1 MNRFLRSI
9 FVLFATIVVTFSP
22 GKIKTVVDFYYQGDN
37 FIVCAQAWKELGA
50 DWSVEIE
57 DESIVKLT
65 DNYYEESGNNNQI
78 CRIGG
83 TRTFVF
89 NYVSDG
95 VTKVSMDLTKGGSYY
110 FILVSSN
117 DEISVYYSGE
127 REPSESEVDEARPA
141 QLISISAESKM
152 PYFVEG
158 EILSVFDFKITATY
172 SDGST
177 KTVVGTQIDTPF
189 EEYSTPGTHIITIS
203 YSENGVIKTA
213 DVKVEVK
220 AAKDIERSNVRTK
233 EKSYVQGYDFSVA
246 DVSASACLYDGTL
259 IYPEIVS
266 INTDSVDFDVP
277 GIYTAQVVLAYEG
290 KEYTTSFSITIINS
304 PDGIKQV
311 KCTPSK
317 SLFSIGE
324 TLTADDIS
332 VTALCNDGSRKEIKE
347 FDFTDVTFSSG
358 GKQTLSLSFED
369 AGKMFTGTFDVTVI
383 GTISVAFG
391 LKSGVQNNFN
401 DFDGIKAS
409 DFSATVRT
417 QYDEKRMNTENF
429 TPEIEEE
436 FEFTQSGTFP
446 IKLKYTDQWGCVF
459 RGTVDINVMVER
471 TDLENFLYDEI
482 TIANTGEQCYRIL
495 NVNPDYDGETLIL
508 PPETIRGKRISYFGS
523 LSNLSSTEVKELIIP
538 SGCQFTGI
546 YPVASLERIV
556 VETPYETGWKYASNA
571 AKLGIEICFEDSF
584 IDEDTGLIYAPFQ
597 NGYYVVEYIGSAET
611 VTIPSTV
618 NGKAVIGI
626 GSSAFRET
634 FVTAVEIPD
643 SVTYIG
649 RYAFYKC
656 SIESFDFKNVADID
670 MDAFYGCNIDNLD
683 LKNVTDVGA
692 SAFEG
697 CPITSIK
704 ADKLENIEYHA
715 FSGSKFTEAYFPM
728 AKSVR
733 GSAFSSTLRTVRF
746 DSLEKVCD
754 SFGHLGTIYI
764 TNKNEGELDL
774 KISEKDIAC
783 SKVVVYWKDTKA
795 GFNYDILDDGTIA
808 VYRYI
813 CNPDETMP
821 ETLAIP
827 ETIDGYTVTRIGKGS
842 VPVGFKGVETLE
854 LPDTVTSIA
863 PRAFNNGDYSNGV
876 IHSVKYI
883 KGGSISEIGE
893 RAFERNGIYSVD
905 TADEF
910 SVGDYAFYQAANIT
924 FPDTITLTGLGMS
937 AFSTKVNDYSNHICS
952 NVIIK
957 EGVTEIPSCCFD
969 YAGIDSIT
977 LPSTLKSIGS
987 RSLSANNFKEI
998 VLPEELESIGLG
1010 AFMLCKNLESV
1021 YIPKKI
1027 DYISEACFA
1036 GCSKLKTVTSDSTI
1050 TSVRREGFSGCS
1062 SLSDFDISVLTEIGM
1077 EAFNKCSSLTGELVI
1092 NEAITVVEPYAFA
1105 SCNFTSLKLHD
1116 GITVIAASAFERNYN
1131 MTGILTLPKNLWY
1144 LGDKAFDHD
1153 YSFKNETLTIPATC
1167 EYIGGD
1173 YPSYVGFYRAAK
1185 FDLKNRK
1192 YDNTTHMMYNFA
1204 PSTFREYIVEEGNP
1218 NYKSVDG
1225 VLFTKDGTHLV
1236 GFPCAKTLPEGRYE
1250 IPEGVTVIDDM
1261 CFSRAGYSG
1270 GNLKTVVLPDSYIVK
1285 PGTGYNSLSGHSI
1298 YWNSLSG
1305 ALYSYSGIEA
1315 YEVKDTNP
1323 NYVSIDGV
1331 LYTKDMKTLVCVPQ
1345 NYRGELIIPEG
1356 VETIAKG
1363 AFAMDSTNDYYP
1375 KHPYLT
1381 KLSIPSTVVNL
1392 NNNRYNAEFFNN
1404 LITRYGTE
1412 IEIAEGNEHLTMVD
1426 GKVQDKPKA

>member
-9 FVLFATIVVTFSP
+9 FVLFATIAVAFSP
-22 GKIKTVVDFYYQGDN
+22 GKIKTVVN
-37 FIVCAQAWKELGA
+37 FHTDGNNVIVCAEAWKELGA

-65 DNYYEESGNNNQI
+65 DNYYEEAGNNDQI

-89 NYVSDG
+89 GYVSDG

-117 DEISVYYSGE
+117 EKVSVYYNGE
-127 REPSESEVDEARPA
+127 REPSESEVDEVVGPR
-141 QLISISAESKM
+141 LISISAVPKESYYLQGKT
-152 PYFVEG
+152 
-158 EILSVFDFKITATY
+158 LSPIDFELTAKY
-172 SDGST
+172 VDG
-177 KTVVGTQIDTPF
+177 TVKSVTDARIETPF
-189 EEYSTPGTHIITIS
+189 SEYSVPGTHLITVS
-203 YSENGVIKTA
+203 YAEN
-213 DVKVEVK
+213 DVKVTCDVNIEVK
-220 AAKDIERSNVRTK
+220 NPKDIKTYKISTVK
-233 EKSYVQGYDFSVA
+233 SSYEKGYNFGDSDVL
-246 DVSASACLYDGTL
+246 VSAYLYDGSLINPDIRYLDTSDVDFNHTGSYPAWATFSYNGKDYRGSFTIHIIETL
-259 IYPEIVS
+259 RITSIKCEPNADAYYVGYTLTARNLKVTAFYSNGSQKPITNFDFTPVTLDSIGTKTLSVS
-266 INTDSVDFDVP
+266 VVDSGNTISTTFDVFAAGTVSVDFYLRP
-277 GIYTAQVVLAYEG
+277 GKDNYFNVYT
-290 KEYTTSFSITIINS
+290 
-304 PDGIKQV
+304 GIKNTDFRV
-311 KCTPSK
+311 EC
-317 SLFSIGE
+317 
-324 TLTADDIS
+324 
-332 VTALCNDGSRKEIKE
+332 VVCN
-347 FDFTDVTFSSG
+347 SS
-358 GKQTLSLSFED
+358 
-369 AGKMFTGTFDVTVI
+369 
-383 GTISVAFG
+383 
-391 LKSGVQNNFN
+391 
-401 DFDGIKAS
+401 
-409 DFSATVRT
+409 
-417 QYDEKRMNTENF
+417 NTTHTSYS

-436 FEFTQSGTFP
+436 VDLSRDGTVAV
-446 IKLKYTDQWGCVF
+446 KLKYTDQWGHVF

-508 PPETIRGKRISYFGS
+508 PPETIRGKRISYFGG

-556 VETPYETGWKYASNA
+556 VETPYETGWKYVSNA

-597 NGYYVVEYIGSAET
+597 NGYYVVEYIGSSET
-611 VTIPSTV
+611 VTIPSTL

-643 SVTYIG
+643 SVTYID

-728 AKSVR
+728 AKSVS

-795 GFNYDILDDGTIA
+795 GFSYDVLDDGTIA

-813 CNPDETMP
+813 GNPDETMP

-910 SVGDYAFYQAANIT
+910 SVGDYAFYEAANIT

-977 LPSTLKSIGS
+977 LPSTLKSIGF

-1027 DYISEACFA
+1027 DYISEACFT

-1173 YPSYVGFYRAAK
+1173 YPSYVGFYRAGK

-1270 GNLKTVVLPDSYIVK
+1270 GNLKTLVLPDSYKVVSNI
-1285 PGTGYNSLSGHSI
+1285 GYNSLSYHSS

-1323 NYVSIDGV
+1323 NYVSINGV

-1345 NYRGELIIPEG
+1345 NYKGELIIPEG
-1356 VETIAKG
+1356 IETISKG
-1363 AFAMDSTNDYYP
+1363 AFAMDSTSDSYP
-1375 KHPYLT
+1375 KYPYLT

-1392 NNNRYNAEFFNN
+1392 NYNRYNAKFFNN

-1412 IEIAEGNEHLTMVD
+1412 IEIAEGNEYLTMVD